1 MFQSDNIT
9 YYADQYFPKVTGV
22 LTNSLTRSFSN
33 LRVTAVLY
41 DQSNNIIGGGYT
53 FLNFLPASTKT
64 GFSVSVKS
72 KEKPAKTEIYTTV
85 SGLTSLQGDNSKN
98 DSVKLLA
105 YGYSVKDT
113 NVSVG
118 FLAENNLKDQFIDP
132 GPYHVSVYDESG
144 NVLGVDEGY
153 INTLFPGET
162 SGTSVNVSIP
172 EGKTVGNVEVQI
184 DPGDFSDHFDISAN
198 PFSTENVKFAPGTYS
213 SKVTG
218 TLKNSYDQTITYV
231 EVNAVA
237 YDKDGKIIGGG
248 NTYVDFVPAEGQTA
262 FEIRVKLPQA
272 PARIDAYPSFTSIT
286 KIGE

>member
-1 MFQSDNIT
+1 M
-9 YYADQYFPKVTGV
+9 
-22 LTNSLTRSFSN
+22 
-33 LRVTAVLY
+33 
-41 DQSNNIIGGGYT
+41 
-53 FLNFLPASTKT
+53 
-64 GFSVSVKS
+64 
-72 KEKPAKTEIYTTV
+72 
-85 SGLTSLQGDNSKN
+85 QGDNSKN

-184 DPGDFSDHFDISAN
+184 DPGDSSDHFDISAN

-262 FEIRVKLPQA
+262 FEIRVNLPQA

-286 KIGE
+286 KKGE